1 MTRVVL
7 LAACASFPVA
17 GLWGQTPPPAQV
29 PSFRSGVDVI
39 QLDVTVLDKDHQPV
53 RGLTASDFT
62 ILELGKP
69 QQIVAFAAIDVAR
82 PAEQSAPWMRD
93 APVDVVS
100 NDVENRRL
108 VTIVMDDAYTAF
120 EPDHMKRAKQIAR
133 TAVDELGPGDLGAV
147 VFTFLGRSQNFTSDR
162 SQLLSA
168 IDSFTPKTSSGGPP
182 VVCMPIHRSCD
193 VDTLAAVAKTLV
205 SAPPGRKVVVLISGG
220 RQFTFGEIGQPTSRN
235 EAPELDELFRDLQ
248 RANVTVYAFD
258 AHGLQTLGPSAASS
272 ESTRSTFTQ
281 NDSLY
286 SFAASTGGRAYSNTN
301 DPAALVAGAFRETS
315 SYYLVGFQSSQP
327 AGSRGYR
334 KVDVKVNRPGA
345 EVRTRSGY
353 YAPDTSGR
361 PPAASA
367 VNGLPGGDLPLHVT
381 AAPFAVPGRRESEV
395 LVITRIEPASQ
406 PQGSRRVELAVSAFD
421 GDMKAYG
428 THRQTLDIVS
438 LPGSSA
444 RAPDVPSQLPL
455 RPGRYMLQVAATS
468 AGHTG
473 TVFVDVEVPDFAKD
487 RFSAS
492 GLLLQAMPPIPAGDR
507 PAASNLVPIVPT
519 TARAWRASDRV
530 TAFLRLYQGGKDRI
544 VPALMTTRLTDARN
558 AVVSNQEGELEVGQ
572 FGEERAADYRINVPI
587 AHLSPGEYL
596 LTIEAKLGARKV
608 QRSARFTIVQEP

>member
-1 MTRVVL
+1 MTRLAL

-17 GLWGQTPPPAQV
+17 LLSGQTPQPAQV

-69 QQIVAFAAIDVAR
+69 QPIVAFAAVDVPR
-82 PAEQSAPWMRD
+82 PAGQSAPWLRD
-93 APVDVVS
+93 APMDVVS

-108 VTIVMDDAYTAF
+108 VTIVMDDAYTSF

-168 IDSFTPKTSSGGPP
+168 IDSFTPKTNGGGPP

-193 VDTLAAVAKTLV
+193 VDTLATVAKTLV
-205 SAPPGRKVVVLISGG
+205 AAPPGRKVVVLISGG
-220 RQFTFGEIGQPTSRN
+220 RQFTLGEIGQPTSRN
-235 EAPELDELFRDLQ
+235 EAPDLDELFRNLQ

-258 AHGLQTLGPSAASS
+258 PHGLQTLGPSAASA
-272 ESTRSTFTQ
+272 ESTRSVFTQ

-353 YAPDTSGR
+353 YAPDKSGR
-361 PPAASA
+361 PPVSE
-367 VNGLPGGDLPLHVT
+367 VNGLPGGDLSLHVT
-381 AAPFAVPGRRESEV
+381 AAPIAVPGRRESEV
-395 LVITRIEPASQ
+395 LVITRIEPPGQ

-421 GDMKAYG
+421 GEMKAHG

-438 LPGSSA
+438 LPGSSV
-444 RAPDVPSQLPL
+444 RAPDVPSQLSL

-468 AGHTG
+468 EGHAG
-473 TVFVDVEVPDFAKD
+473 TVFVDVEVPDFSKD

-492 GLLLQAMPPIPAGDR
+492 GLLLQSTPPMPPGDR
-507 PAASNLVPIVPT
+507 PAVSNLVPIVPT

-530 TAFLRLYQGGKDRI
+530 TAFLRVYQGGKDRI

-572 FGEERAADYRINVPI
+572 FGEDRAADYRINVPI

-608 QRSARFTIVQEP
+608 QRSARFTIVSQP